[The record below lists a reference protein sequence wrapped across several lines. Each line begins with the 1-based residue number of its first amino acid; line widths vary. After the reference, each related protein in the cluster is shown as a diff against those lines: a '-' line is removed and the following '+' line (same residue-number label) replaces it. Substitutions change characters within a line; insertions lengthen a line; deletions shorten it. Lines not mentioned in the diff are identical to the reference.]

1 MKLTTRGKVVA
12 YLALLTT
19 IYILGHFAGS
29 WELSEICLVEGV
41 GCPENLNR

>member
-12 YLALLTT
+12 YLALLAA
-19 IYILGHFAGS
+19 IYILGHFAGA

-41 GCPENLNR
+41 GCPSSLNK